1 VTHEVTDLLTA
12 HREGSISLDDVAARS
27 RERSSVW
34 GVAARFR
41 ERSSVW
47 DVAARFR
54 ERSSVWTITQLG
66 CHTRQRDLGLT
77 MLSARLMAMDADC
90 WPARIRSLCSG

>member
-12 HREGSISLDDVAARS
+12 HREGSISLDDVAARF

-34 GVAARFR
+34 G
-41 ERSSVW
+41 
-47 DVAARFR
+47 VAARFR